1 MFEYYKKIF
10 SGKKSKSF
18 IHINKLSNFQGIPDN
33 LILDTDLNILRLQ
46 PTLKLI
52 KKSENFWKQHNYK
65 NKKFYN
71 TASKYQKNRNRI
83 IIDKINKIVKIKKLN
98 NILDYGC
105 GDLLFLKMMMK
116 SVKLKTLYGY
126 DINVQKSYYKK
137 IKGVELKIYDKKD
150 VNKKRDY
157 DLISL
162 NWVVTNTFNPW
173 KIINNCKNLLKDDSY
188 LIIVDSNVIINKNLI
203 KKVDTYLKVE
213 DLKINQCCRPFH
225 FTTLDLKN
233 ILILNGFHVI
243 ETLHNNKL
251 NFKIL
256 IAKKKLNT
264 VKHNNYKLKINNKKI
279 YMQFLRN
286 FLTYKKS

>member
-1 MFEYYKKIF
+1 MFEYYKKIY

-18 IHINKLSNFQGIPDN
+18 IHINKLSNFQGIPNN

-46 PTLKLI
+46 PTLELI

-71 TASKYQKNRNRI
+71 TLSKYQKNRNRI

-105 GDLLFLKMMMK
+105 GDLVFLKMMMK
-116 SVKLKTLYGY
+116 SVKVKTLYGY

-150 VNKKRDY
+150 INKKRDY

-173 KIINNCKNLLKDDSY
+173 RIINNCKNLLKDDSY
-188 LIIVDSNVIINKNLI
+188 LIIVDSNVIMNKNLV
-203 KKVDTYLKVE
+203 KKVDTYLKVK
-213 DLKINQCCRPFH
+213 DLKINQFCRPFH

-243 ETLHNNKL
+243 ETLHDDKL
-251 NFKIL
+251 NLKIL
-256 IAKKKLNT
+256 IAKKKLIK
-264 VKHNNYKLKINNKKI
+264 VKHNNSKLKINNKKK